1 MSWIK
6 SAFNKAA
13 EAAGGA
19 GKGSVPSSLSRV
31 RLYAGSVVQ
40 NAGHAV
46 AGSAKIFQERLS
58 GKHYNNFKHA
68 VRRLDE
74 VSLATRGGERLQAL
88 TRWLGA
94 LKDLDNDAK
103 VAASK
108 LERQSAASREGSP
121 GSPTDQ
127 EPVAKESNE
136 VEAEEELPPTPS
148 KAASVLF
155 FDSEVCSEPLSFRDL
170 FLRSNALENIV
181 TSLILDAPEDE
192 EVSIV
197 LEMFQLCLAGGQE
210 VHKAIMSGIQDLSK
224 VNTGYSDEVL
234 ITREEL
240 LHMARDVVTGLK
252 QNSAIER
259 LNAEIGRLQQH
270 MDEKLAS
277 LPNEAI
283 PLAFSTESEDLP
295 DTLKEGSALTEEIL
309 HLASRLGD
317 CLQKKKAELHQ
328 GDDAE
333 TRNEKVD
340 RLKQL
345 ATELAD
351 GAAKIKAKVS
361 ESRQQKSDAM
371 AYRVTK
377 SQEVSEV
384 EKVAT
389 AEIES
394 FNPHVNLYEVAD
406 VMIIADEMQTLEK
419 RRAELEAE
427 LVAVTAA
434 IAQATKR
441 HVNIQEE
448 KEQFDEASSN
458 IVAHLTIQEED
469 GSRSMA
475 AHTTEVNVLKMWQD
489 FLEDTWKLQ
498 QSCIK
503 EKEQETM
510 AAIDCSR
517 IRFFQ
522 IAASHLR
529 YRQEELSQLLIKLK
543 ARHAQ
548 LDDLQVKREELQASG
563 QEPGI
568 VDVTSNRRRVEEKYV
583 DLEGQLKRALAS
595 LKKIKADVETYSAS
609 EPQESSV
616 KELQHQVVEALA
628 KADALCADFEGLP
641 RPALQI
647 EQPVVRVKKH
657 FIKSSESWGGV
668 SSRPD
673 PPSMQRDTA
682 GAAIGKDGAAAG
694 ATEGT
699 AVVEDSG
706 LPQAADSEQQSL
718 PRDSAGEGPAEDA
731 QAALGGAGQN
741 EDGWELDDADD
752 RASTATHGSD
762 RVRSALDS
770 MPSADQN
777 EVTDGDE
784 TAKGSSSF
792 VQSDGHVGKGSRAP
806 VKPPQR

>member
-74 VSLATRGGERLQAL
+74 VSLATRGEERLQAL

-197 LEMFQLCLAGGQE
+197 LEMFRLCLAGGQE

-224 VNTGYSDEVL
+224 VNAGYSDEVL

-277 LPNEAI
+277 LPSEAL
-283 PLAFSTESEDLP
+283 PLADSTESEDLP

-333 TRNEKVD
+333 TRKEKVE

-377 SQEVSEV
+377 SQEVAEV
-384 EKVAT
+384 EK
-389 AEIES
+389 
-394 FNPHVNLYEVAD
+394 
-406 VMIIADEMQTLEK
+406 IIADEMQTLEK

-469 GSRSMA
+469 GSRSIA

-517 IRFFQ
+517 MSFFQ
-522 IAASHLR
+522 IAASHLT
-529 YRQEELSQLLIKLK
+529 YRQEELTQLLIKLK
-543 ARHAQ
+543 ARHAE
-548 LDDLQVKREELQASG
+548 LGELKVKREELQASG
-563 QEPGI
+563 LEPGI
-568 VDVTSNRRRVEEKYV
+568 VDMTSNRRRVEEKYL

-609 EPQESSV
+609 EPQESSE
-616 KELQHQVVEALA
+616 KEHQHQVVEALA
-628 KADALCADFEGLP
+628 KTDALCADFEGLP

-657 FIKSSESWGGV
+657 FVKSSESWGGG

-682 GAAIGKDGAAAG
+682 AAAIGKDGAAAG
-694 ATEGT
+694 AIEGT
-699 AVVEDSG
+699 TSIEDSG

-718 PRDSAGEGPAEDA
+718 PRASAGEGPAENA
-731 QAALGGAGQN
+731 QAALGGPGQD

-752 RASTATHGSD
+752 RASTAHHGSD
-762 RVRSALDS
+762 PVSSTLDS
-770 MPSADQN
+770 TLSADQN
-777 EVTDGDE
+777 EVTNGGKNAE
-784 TAKGSSSF
+784 ESSSF
-792 VQSDGHVGKGSRAP
+792 VQPDGHVGKGSRAP